1 MKVSQ
6 TKKGSH
12 FMQKIENYTLGYDL
26 GNKTVAS
33 TAINSDFNII
43 KYKNRLMTQINL
55 FEKGKSKE
63 ERRGYRSTRRNNNHK
78 KWLKKQLINWFKDHS
93 DFDIDTLIKY
103 YHHSW
108 VAKSDLDH
116 HKPDIK
122 PLLTKDNHYPT
133 VWHAANALITH
144 TDLPTEYKDVQQLIF
159 EVFYNLLNRRGHFLL
174 PQLTVEQ
181 LSNKSFDFMDLST
194 DLQNEIRDLT
204 FDSKKFNDILT
215 SDKKRNDKLDELS
228 KLFKSSALN
237 KILAKFILSYKLTSK
252 NINQLFTTSQPNIAL
267 TFNKTDTDEVE
278 EKLLAMLTESEQE
291 LFNTLKSIQVQ
302 TLLTDII
309 PANKTFIEGQI
320 EQYNQFGKDLHKLTT
335 ILNQYDPQDKTIKTI
350 KSDLHKYTHGRLNYD
365 DFIKSLKSKLKA
377 KPLEIWNQQSTDWQQ
392 KITSNQYLTKPR
404 SIANRK
410 IPQQAIQGVIRQII
424 DSQKNFWPALK
435 QNKYVND
442 PWFPGEKYDLERFY
456 DFRIPYYIGPLV
468 PEGQSN
474 PKFGWLIRKESGK
487 LTVFNF
493 TDKIDYPKT
502 AQKFIQNLIG
512 YDTQLLDE
520 HVMAASTITYQKFNV
535 YNELSNLKIHK
546 VSRWTNLT
554 GEQKQFLFNALFTTG
569 NPVHKEQIL
578 NALNSHYGLNLTS
591 NDLTGFT
598 DINTANPAMNSSMK
612 TLKKLHQQGLTDND
626 IEKHF
631 NDVEEII
638 EYLTAFDKDSQ
649 IIKSNVLEKYAWL
662 NPDIKTKLTKV
673 SFDGYGNLSKK
684 LLYTMVDKDGHNI
697 LWYLSNTSMN
707 YQQIIKS
714 KKLDFNKQIQE
725 HQQTVLSGLSQKEKI
740 NRLLGPHYINPA
752 VKKMLNKFIA
762 NLQYYIKTL
771 GQPNMIVIESARGSN
786 SSTSRKSTANN
797 DPRYIRIKKIFDK
810 LTNQIEPEVRKNF
823 NNFDKHDKLTT
834 ELYLYFLQNGKDIYD
849 QKPIDFNRLHDAYDI
864 DHTIPQAVMKDN
876 SLNNLVLTSN
886 INNSH
891 KSNNRLVV
899 NTSTKM
905 WWKSL
910 VKQGLM
916 TKEKYQNLTTD
927 WTDPKATARFLN
939 RSLVET
945 NQINKLAANIATI
958 MCPNAKVLLLN
969 SNVTVGL
976 RHKYDIAKNR
986 NVNDLHHGVDSYL
999 IAFGGQYLYNR
1010 YSWSQPILDYNDY
1023 NKIDKPVTP
1032 ISKYGFDELD
1042 NSPAITIVNKA
1053 TGEIIGNSDILR
1065 HKLERLK
1072 YPDLFTKTV
1081 NYEIGPQ
1088 IVGNSI
1094 YKQTTMHSKNYSTNK
1109 KTHKSPVKKN
1119 KNPDLYGFRTT
1130 LRHRYF
1136 VIIKDDKD
1144 AYRFVWI
1151 PITKENLTSNELT
1164 NYVQSQCKKQPV
1176 TICSPLLPL
1185 GTKLQLTNTNF
1196 KFKVMG
1202 YTSIHLTN
1210 QLLLP
1215 NSDIKIINQIEK
1227 NKTENITR
1235 KNLETVYNDIVN
1247 YEKQINSYLINIQK
1261 KHITPLFTNIQTSN
1275 DKSFK
1280 YLENLSDKE
1289 LLELIPQL
1297 LTAFHCDGKVMSKSI
1312 KGVKTTQL
1320 TTTSWPFK
1328 PRIQK

>member
-1 MKVSQ
+1 
-6 TKKGSH
+6 
-12 FMQKIENYTLGYDL
+12 MQKIENYTLGYDL

-33 TAINSDFNII
+33 TAINSDFNIV

-55 FEKGKSKE
+55 FEEGKSKE
-63 ERRGYRSTRRNNNHK
+63 KRRGYRSTRRNNNHK
-78 KWLKKQLINWFKDHS
+78 KWLKKQLINWFEANS

-144 TDLPTEYKDVQQLIF
+144 TNLPTEYKDVQQLIF

-194 DLQNEIRDLT
+194 DLQNEIPNLT
-204 FDSKKFNDILT
+204 FDSNKFNDILT
-215 SDKKRNDKLDELS
+215 SNKKRADKEDELS
-228 KLFKSSALN
+228 KLFKSSTLN

-252 NINQLFTTSQPNIAL
+252 NINQLFPTSQPNIAL
-267 TFNKTDTDEVE
+267 TFNKTDTDDIE
-278 EKLLAMLTESEQE
+278 EKLSAMLTESEQE
-291 LFNTLKSIQVQ
+291 LFNTLKAIQVQ

-335 ILNQYDPQDKTIKTI
+335 ILNKYDPQDKTIKAI
-350 KSDLHKYTHGRLNYD
+350 KTDLHKYTHGHLKYD
-365 DFIKSLKSKLKA
+365 DFIKSLKSNLKA

-392 KITSNQYLTKPR
+392 KITSNKYLTKPR

-424 DSQKNFWPALK
+424 DSQKDFWPALK
-435 QNKYVND
+435 QNKYVTD

-456 DFRIPYYIGPLV
+456 DFKIPYYIGPLV

-520 HVMAASTITYQKFNV
+520 HVMAANTITYQKFNV

-554 GEQKQFLFNALFTTG
+554 GEQKQFLFNSLFTAG
-569 NPVHKEQIL
+569 NTVHKEQIL
-578 NALNSHYGLNLTS
+578 NVLNSHYGLNLTS

-598 DINTANPAMNSSMK
+598 DINTDNPAMNSSMK

-638 EYLTAFDKDSQ
+638 EYLTAFDKDSR
-649 IIKSNVLEKYAWL
+649 IIKNNVLEKYTWL
-662 NPDIKTKLTKV
+662 KPDIKIKLAKV

-684 LLYTMVDKDGHNI
+684 LLHTMVDKDGHNI

-707 YQQIIKS
+707 YQQIIKN
-714 KKLDFNKQIQE
+714 KKLGFNKQIQE
-725 HQQTVLSGLSQKEKI
+725 HQQNALSGLSQKEKI

-752 VKKMLNKFIA
+752 VKKMLNKFTA

-786 SSTSRKSTANN
+786 TATSKN
-797 DPRYIRIKKIFDK
+797 DPRYTRVKKIFTK
-810 LTNQIEPEVRKNF
+810 LANQIEPEVRKNF

-849 QKPIDFNRLHDAYDI
+849 QKPIDFNRLQDSYDI
-864 DHTIPQAVMKDN
+864 DHTIPQAVMKNN

-891 KSNNRLVV
+891 KSNHRLVV

-969 SNVTVGL
+969 SNITVGL

-999 IAFGGQYLYNR
+999 IAFSGQYLYNR

-1032 ISKYGFDELD
+1032 ISKYGFNELD
-1042 NSPAITIVNKA
+1042 SNPVITIVNKS

-1065 HKLERLK
+1065 RKLERLK
-1072 YPDLFTKTV
+1072 YPDLFNKTV

-1088 IVGNSI
+1088 LVGNAV
-1094 YKQTTMHSKNYSTNK
+1094 YGKTTVHAKPTPKELK
-1109 KTHKSPVKKN
+1109 KSF
-1119 KNPDLYGFRTT
+1119 NPDNKLQIKNGRNIKLYGYRTNFT
-1130 LRHRYF
+1130 HRYF
-1136 VIIKDDKD
+1136 VIVKDTKHQN
-1144 AYRFVWI
+1144 YRLVWI
-1151 PITKENLTSNELT
+1151 PITKEHLNNDQLT
-1164 NYVQSQCKKQPV
+1164 NYIKSNVNYPFK
-1176 TICSPLLPL
+1176 ICSPMLPV
-1185 GTKLQLTNTNF
+1185 GTKLHLDKTNF
-1196 KFKVMG
+1196 EFRVIG
-1202 YTSIHLTN
+1202 QTSIYITK

-1215 NSDIKIINQIEK
+1215 NSDVKLINQIEK
-1227 NKTENITR
+1227 KNLENITR
-1235 KNLETVYNDIVN
+1235 NNLEKIYHDIID
-1247 YEKQINSYLINIQK
+1247 YEKRVNGYLINVQK
-1261 KHITPLFTNIQTSN
+1261 KNITPLFTNIQTSK
-1275 DKSFK
+1275 DKQTGKTSAPFK
-1280 YLENLSDKE
+1280 YLESLSTNE
-1289 LLELIPQL
+1289 LTKLVPQL
-1297 LTAFHCDGKVMSKSI
+1297 LTLFHCDGKIMTKTI
-1312 KGVKTTQL
+1312 KGV
-1320 TTTSWPFK
+1320 TSNRLKMSYWNHK
-1328 PRIQK
+1328 LIVQK